1 MISGTSTFRNTCGPN
16 FMNGA
21 NYGILM
27 TDNMKRKILGILTI
41 LMLIFIWGHSLV
53 PMEQSAT
60 ESEWFRTMIINPVLK
75 FLGLGEMSSH
85 AVRKAAHMTEFAVLG
100 LLLFMYWENRC
111 LPSLSCGVLA
121 AAIDETI
128 QVFSSRGAS
137 LTDVLIDTAGV
148 IIALLL
154 CLVVT
159 EISDRIKKR

>member
-1 MISGTSTFRNTCGPN
+1 MISGSSTFRNTCWPN
-16 FMNGA
+16 FMNGI
-21 NYGILM
+21 NYGILL

-85 AVRKAAHMTEFAVLG
+85 AVRKAAHMTEFAVLAV
-100 LLLFMYWENRC
+100 LLFLFWEKRYSIT
-111 LPSLSCGVLA
+111 LLCGFFT
-121 AAIDETI
+121 AAIDESI
-128 QVFSSRGAS
+128 QVFSGRGAS
-137 LTDVLIDTAGV
+137 FTDVLIDTAGV

>member
-1 MISGTSTFRNTCGPN
+1 MISGSSTFRNTYGPN
-16 FMNGA
+16 FMNGI
-21 NYGILM
+21 NYGILL

-53 PMEQSAT
+53 PMDQSAT

-85 AVRKAAHMTEFAVLG
+85 AVRKAAHMTEFAVLAV
-100 LLLFMYWENRC
+100 LLFLFWEKRYSIT
-111 LPSLSCGVLA
+111 LLCGFFT
-121 AAIDETI
+121 AAIDESI
-128 QVFSSRGAS
+128 QVFSGRGAS
-137 LTDVLIDTAGV
+137 FTDVLIDTAGV
-148 IIALLL
+148 IIALLI